1 MRVAVLTIGNELLSG
16 KTVNTN
22 ASWIS
27 NILSLEGASINRHLT
42 IPDEKEA
49 IIDGLDLLFKSKID
63 LIVCTG
69 GLGPTDDDITRGVVF
84 DYFGSEEVFDDTYW
98 DYLTDKF
105 LNAGYQLFESS
116 KSQAIIP
123 NNGDIIPN
131 DSGSARGLVYKKNN
145 TTLMVLPG
153 VPMEMKG
160 MVSNSIIPW
169 VKNKIVSKI
178 YSFNFR
184 TTGVPESVLF
194 EKVKKIDFNSEDI
207 NVGYYPSLYGVDVRI
222 SHTDKKSLDGFRILV
237 AKSINKYIYTV
248 GNESIEG
255 VLVNKLLNQSLTIS
269 TAESCTGG
277 LIGNRLTNVPGSSEI
292 YYGGLITY
300 SNQSKINDLDISAKS
315 IDDFGAVSQEV
326 ALEMA
331 KNIRT
336 KFKTDIGVSVTGI
349 AGPGGGTDLKP
360 VGLVYVGYC
369 DINILKVKKFNFT
382 SNRESNKIRTSQAV
396 FNFILSMI

>member
-27 NILSLEGASINRHLT
+27 NVLSSEGASINRHLT

-84 DYFGSEEVFDDTYW
+84 DYFGSEEVFDNTYW
-98 DYLTDKF
+98 NYLSDKF

-116 KSQAIIP
+116 KSQAIVP

-153 VPMEMKG
+153 VPIEMKG
-160 MVSNSIIPW
+160 MVTHSIIPW

-248 GNESIEG
+248 GNESIED
-255 VLVNKLLNQSLTIS
+255 VLVNKFLNQSLTIS

-277 LIGNRLTNVPGSSEI
+277 LIGNRLTNVPGSSEV

-315 IDDFGAVSQEV
+315 IDGFGAVSQEV

-369 DINILKVKKFNFT
+369 DKNILKVKKFNFT

>member
-16 KTVNTN
+16 KTINTN

-27 NILSLEGASINRHLT
+27 NILSSEGANINRHLT
-42 IPDEKEA
+42 IPDKKEA

-69 GLGPTDDDITRGVVF
+69 GLGPTDDDITREVVF
-84 DYFGSEEVFDDTYW
+84 DYFGSEEVFDDSYW
-98 DYLTDKF
+98 NYLSDKF

-116 KSQAIIP
+116 KSQALIP

-131 DSGSARGLVYKKNN
+131 DLGSARGLLYKKNN

-160 MVSNSIIPW
+160 MVSHSIIPW

-178 YSFNFR
+178 YSANLR

-207 NVGYYPSLYGVDVRI
+207 NVGYYPSLYGVDIRI
-222 SHTDKKSLDGFRILV
+222 SHTDKKLLDEFRILI
-237 AKSINKYIYTV
+237 AKSINKYIYAL
-248 GNESIEG
+248 GNESIEN
-255 VLVNKLLNQSLTIS
+255 VLVNKFLNQKLTIS

-277 LIGNRLTNVPGSSEI
+277 L
-292 YYGGLITY
+292 
-300 SNQSKINDLDISAKS
+300 
-315 IDDFGAVSQEV
+315 
-326 ALEMA
+326 
-331 KNIRT
+331 
-336 KFKTDIGVSVTGI
+336 
-349 AGPGGGTDLKP
+349 
-360 VGLVYVGYC
+360 VGH
-369 DINILKVKKFNFT
+369 
-382 SNRESNKIRTSQAV
+382 
-396 FNFILSMI
+396 

>member
-1 MRVAVLTIGNELLSG
+1 MKVAVLTIGNELLSG

-27 NILSLEGASINRHLT
+27 NVLSSEGASISRHLT

-84 DYFGSEEVFDDTYW
+84 DYFGSEEVFDDNYW
-98 DYLTDKF
+98 NYLSDKF

-131 DSGSARGLVYKKNN
+131 DLGSARGLVYKKNN

-255 VLVNKLLNQSLTIS
+255 VLVNKFLNQSLTIS

-300 SNQSKINDLDISAKS
+300 SNQSKINDLDIPAKS
-315 IDDFGAVSQEV
+315 IDDFGAVSQQV

-331 KNIRT
+331 KNIRA

-349 AGPGGGTDLKP
+349 AGPGGGTGLKP

-369 DINILKVKKFNFT
+369 DKNILKVEKFNFT

>member
-27 NILSLEGASINRHLT
+27 NVLSSEGASINRHLT

-49 IIDGLDLLFKSKID
+49 IIDCLDLLFKSKID

-98 DYLTDKF
+98 NYLSDKF

-153 VPMEMKG
+153 VPIEMKG
-160 MVSNSIIPW
+160 MVTHSIIPW

-222 SHTDKKSLDGFRILV
+222 SHTDKKSLDGFKILV

-248 GNESIEG
+248 GNESIED
-255 VLVNKLLNQSLTIS
+255 VLVNKFLNQSFTIS

-315 IDDFGAVSQEV
+315 IDDFGAVSKEV

-331 KNIRT
+331 KNIKT

-369 DINILKVKKFNFT
+369 DKNILKVKKFNFT

>member
-27 NILSLEGASINRHLT
+27 NVLSSEGASINRHLT

-49 IIDGLDLLFKSKID
+49 IIDCLDLLFKSKID

-84 DYFGSEEVFDDTYW
+84 DYFGSEEVFDDAYW
-98 DYLTDKF
+98 NYLSDKF

-131 DSGSARGLVYKKNN
+131 DLGSARGLVYKKNN

-153 VPMEMKG
+153 VPIEMKG
-160 MVSNSIIPW
+160 MVTHSIIPW
-169 VKNKIVSKI
+169 VKNTIVSKI

-248 GNESIEG
+248 GNESIEN
-255 VLVNKLLNQSLTIS
+255 VLVNKFLNQSLTIS

-315 IDDFGAVSQEV
+315 IDDFGAVSKEV

-331 KNIRT
+331 KNIKT

-369 DINILKVKKFNFT
+369 DKNILKVKKFNFT

>member
-1 MRVAVLTIGNELLSG
+1 MRVAVLTIGNEILSG

-27 NILSLEGASINRHLT
+27 NVLSSEGASINRHLT

-98 DYLTDKF
+98 NYLSDKF

-194 EKVKKIDFNSEDI
+194 EKVKKIGFNSEDI
-207 NVGYYPSLYGVDVRI
+207 NIGYYPSLYGVDVRI
-222 SHTDKKSLDGFRILV
+222 SHTDKKSLDRFRILV
-237 AKSINKYIYTV
+237 SKSINKYIYTV
-248 GNESIEG
+248 GNASIEDT
-255 VLVNKLLNQSLTIS
+255 LVNKFLNQSLTIS

-300 SNQSKINDLDISAKS
+300 SNQSKINDLDIPAKS

-331 KNIRT
+331 KNIRA

-349 AGPGGGTDLKP
+349 AGPGGGTGLKP

-369 DINILKVKKFNFT
+369 DKNILKVEKFNFT

>member
-27 NILSLEGASINRHLT
+27 NVLSSEGASINRHLT

-98 DYLTDKF
+98 NYLSDKF

-153 VPMEMKG
+153 VPIEMKG
-160 MVSNSIIPW
+160 MVTHSIIPW

-222 SHTDKKSLDGFRILV
+222 SHTDKKSLDGFKILV

-248 GNESIEG
+248 GNESIED
-255 VLVNKLLNQSLTIS
+255 VLVNKFLNQSLTIS

-315 IDDFGAVSQEV
+315 IDDFGAVSKEV

-331 KNIRT
+331 KNIKT

-369 DINILKVKKFNFT
+369 DKNILKVKKFNFT

>member
-27 NILSLEGASINRHLT
+27 NVLNSEGASINRHLT

-84 DYFGSEEVFDDTYW
+84 DYFGSEEVFDNTYW
-98 DYLTDKF
+98 NYLSDKF

-131 DSGSARGLVYKKNN
+131 DLGSARGLVYKKNN

-194 EKVKKIDFNSEDI
+194 EKVKKIDFNSQDI
-207 NVGYYPSLYGVDVRI
+207 KVGYYPSLYGVDVRI

-248 GNESIEG
+248 GNESIEN
-255 VLVNKLLNQSLTIS
+255 VLVNKFLNQSLTIS

-315 IDDFGAVSQEV
+315 IDDFGAVSKEV

-331 KNIRT
+331 KNIKT

-369 DINILKVKKFNFT
+369 DKNILKVKKFNFT

>member
-27 NILSLEGASINRHLT
+27 NILSSEGASINRHLT

-98 DYLTDKF
+98 NYLSDKF

-131 DSGSARGLVYKKNN
+131 DLGSARGLLYKKNN

-160 MVSNSIIPW
+160 MVSHSIIPW

-178 YSFNFR
+178 YSANLR

-222 SHTDKKSLDGFRILV
+222 SHTDKKLLDEFRILV
-237 AKSINKYIYTV
+237 AKSINKYIYTL
-248 GNESIEG
+248 GNESIEN
-255 VLVNKLLNQSLTIS
+255 VLVNKFLNQKLTIS

-277 LIGNRLTNVPGSSEI
+277 LVGHRLTNVPGSSEI
-292 YYGGLITY
+292 YHGGLITY

-315 IDDFGAVSQEV
+315 IEDFGAVSQEV

-331 KNIRT
+331 KNIRA
-336 KFKTDIGVSVTGI
+336 KFKTNVGISITGI

-369 DINILKVKKFNFT
+369 DENILKVKKFNFT

>member
-27 NILSLEGASINRHLT
+27 NILSSEGASISRHLT

-84 DYFGSEEVFDDTYW
+84 DYFGSKEVFDDTYW
-98 DYLTDKF
+98 NYLSDKF

-131 DSGSARGLVYKKNN
+131 DLGSARGLLYKKNN

-160 MVSNSIIPW
+160 MVCHSIIPW
-169 VKNKIVSKI
+169 VKDKIVSKI
-178 YSFNFR
+178 YSANLR

-194 EKVKKIDFNSEDI
+194 EKVKKIDFNSENI

-222 SHTDKKSLDGFRILV
+222 SHTDKKSLDRFRILV
-237 AKSINKYIYTV
+237 SKSINKHIYTV
-248 GNESIEG
+248 GNASIEDT
-255 VLVNKLLNQSLTIS
+255 LVNKFLNQSLTIS

-300 SNQSKINDLDISAKS
+300 SNQSKINDLDIPAKS

-331 KNIRT
+331 KNIRA

-349 AGPGGGTDLKP
+349 AGPGGGTGLKP

-369 DINILKVKKFNFT
+369 DKNILKVKKFNFT